1 MFHIDPNNYPL
12 ERLICR
18 RNKFSYKLP
27 VRTRAGRTLKLL
39 CEFQTHSDLVFN
51 APQDTFANNETI
63 QVRITTLRG
72 FDWVTCVLT
81 YVEEHPQHCLYQF
94 SLI

>member
-18 RNKFSYKLP
+18 RNKVSYKLP
-27 VRTRAGRTLKLL
+27 VRTHNGKTLKLL

-51 APQDTFANNETI
+51 APPDTFANSETI